1 MPGTPVCPGPLLDA
15 ALARVIGTVP
25 AIGLAFLLESLDYG
39 GPPGGRVRT
48 GIYPGASLSV

>member
-1 MPGTPVCPGPLLDA
+1 
-15 ALARVIGTVP
+15 VIGTVP